1 VTKRDPKPSGRITL
15 VNYFY
20 ETANTSYEESR
31 RITLAPGEGN
41 SLVLEVET
49 DEFDPLK
56 GPRSS
61 QKIRWAIDRDALIDL
76 IKKSGAKTS

>member
-1 VTKRDPKPSGRITL
+1 MTKRDPTPSGRITL

-31 RITLAPGEGN
+31 RVTLEPGEGN
-41 SLVLEVET
+41 SVVLEVET

-56 GPRSS
+56 GPGSR
-61 QKIRWAIDRDALIDL
+61 QKSRWAIDREALIAL
-76 IKKSGAKTS
+76 IKKSGAQVP